1 MTHRNNPGRR
11 PDRTARSSG
20 PGGASRAGSSAR
32 RGPSGP
38 GGRSERPR
46 TRADARTSD
55 GPTSR
60 LPKLSVGGPAAPAA
74 RAGLLRQTLALGL
87 ALAIVA
93 VAVAGPLR
101 SYIARQ
107 GDLAAAQQQIVRL
120 QAQKA
125 ALEERKRALSD
136 PDYVAAEARRR
147 LQYVSPGQTYY
158 RVVIPPAAPVSTP
171 AAGAGQT
178 TGAAT
183 QPSAPWYSK
192 LWDTISADVQPSG

>member
-1 MTHRNNPGRR
+1 MTHRNPGRR

-20 PGGASRAGSSAR
+20 PGGAARSGSAAR

-46 TRADARTSD
+46 TRADAARSSD

-107 GDLAAAQQQIVRL
+107 GDLAAAQQQIERL

-147 LQYVSPGQTYY
+147 LQYVSPGQTVY
-158 RVVIPPAAPVSTP
+158 RVIPPKSATPTSSGSTTDSKIATPP
-171 AAGAGQT
+171 ASG
-178 TGAAT
+178 
-183 QPSAPWYSK
+183 PWYSK
-192 LWDTISADVQPSG
+192 LWDTVSADVQPGG

>member
-1 MTHRNNPGRR
+1 MTHRNPGRR

-20 PGGASRAGSSAR
+20 PGGAARSGSSAR

-46 TRADARTSD
+46 TRADAARSSD

-107 GDLAAAQQQIVRL
+107 SDLAAAQQQIERL

-147 LQYVSPGQTYY
+147 LQYVSPGQTQY
-158 RVVIPPAAPVSTP
+158 RVVTKPVSP
-171 AAGAGQT
+171 AKSSAGAEAT
-178 TGAAT
+178 SGAA
-183 QPSAPWYSK
+183 QPATPWYGK
-192 LWDTISADVQPSG
+192 LWDTVSADVQPGG

>member
-1 MTHRNNPGRR
+1 M
-11 PDRTARSSG
+11 
-20 PGGASRAGSSAR
+20 
-32 RGPSGP
+32 
-38 GGRSERPR
+38 
-46 TRADARTSD
+46 
-55 GPTSR
+55 
-60 LPKLSVGGPAAPAA
+60 SVGGPAAPAA

-107 GDLAAAQQQIVRL
+107 SDLAAAQQQIERL

-147 LQYVSPGQTYY
+147 LQYVSPGQTVY
-158 RVVIPPAAPVSTP
+158 RVIPPKSATPTSSGSTTDAKTATPP
-171 AAGAGQT
+171 AAG
-178 TGAAT
+178 
-183 QPSAPWYSK
+183 PWYAK
-192 LWDTISADVQPSG
+192 LWDTVSADVQPGG